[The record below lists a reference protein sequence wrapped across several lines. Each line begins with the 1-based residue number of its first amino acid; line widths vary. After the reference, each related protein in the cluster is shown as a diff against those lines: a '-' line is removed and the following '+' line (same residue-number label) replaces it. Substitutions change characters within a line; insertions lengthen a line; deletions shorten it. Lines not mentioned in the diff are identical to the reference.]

1 MLPERIRQ
9 LQIEIAGPVRGQL
22 LHHSVYE
29 FRYLDTDPAQPS
41 LGLLMPPQ
49 TPTWQAGDLFPVLD
63 QNLPEGDLFMR
74 LRQLHPKQPL
84 TAMHLL
90 ALAGRNGIG
99 RLGFR
104 LADQPTP
111 PDPPPMSRRAL
122 LATRFTPQ
130 VFDDLVRAYLS
141 TGAGIAGMQPKIM
154 VPDRATVPIPN
165 LIVKTGSESY
175 PGLAANEFLCLS
187 AARQA
192 GVLTPDFDLSDD
204 GQMLLIDRFDIDDQ
218 GRRLGFEDIASLM
231 GLRVRDVLSDRK
243 YQGSYA
249 RIADVLKMLRLMAA
263 DLARFFEQVAFTVM
277 VRNGDGHLK
286 NFGVLYSDATD
297 IRLAPMFDVVTTAIY
312 RYTRYAGGPELE
324 DQTLA
329 LKLRSGRHQ
338 GRGYPT
344 VDELLRFG
352 REVCGVSQPA
362 QVLQR
367 LAQGMAQALAA
378 AQRDERIP
386 RNTLQAMAGLWQRG
400 MGYAQG

>member
-1 MLPERIRQ
+1 
-9 LQIEIAGPVRGQL
+9 
-22 LHHSVYE
+22 
-29 FRYLDTDPAQPS
+29 
-41 LGLLMPPQ
+41 
-49 TPTWQAGDLFPVLD
+49 
-63 QNLPEGDLFMR
+63 
-74 LRQLHPKQPL
+74 
-84 TAMHLL
+84 
-90 ALAGRNGIG
+90 
-99 RLGFR
+99 
-104 LADQPTP
+104 
-111 PDPPPMSRRAL
+111 
-122 LATRFTPQ
+122 
-130 VFDDLVRAYLS
+130 
-141 TGAGIAGMQPKIM
+141 
-154 VPDRATVPIPN
+154 
-165 LIVKTGSESY
+165 
-175 PGLAANEFLCLS
+175 
-187 AARQA
+187 
-192 GVLTPDFDLSDD
+192 
-204 GQMLLIDRFDIDDQ
+204 
-218 GRRLGFEDIASLM
+218 
-231 GLRVRDVLSDRK
+231 VLSDRK

-352 REVCGVSQPA
+352 REVCGVRQPA

-386 RNTLQAMAGLWQRG
+386 RNTLQAMAGQWQRG